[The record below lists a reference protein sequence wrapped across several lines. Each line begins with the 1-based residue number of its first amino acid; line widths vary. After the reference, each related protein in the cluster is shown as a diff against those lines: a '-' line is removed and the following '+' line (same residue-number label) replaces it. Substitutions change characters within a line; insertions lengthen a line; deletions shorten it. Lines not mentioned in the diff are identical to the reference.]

1 MPRPRS
7 CIPALRL
14 LAVLLALAGC
24 TAPAART
31 PVAAVAAPLPQG
43 GPAGG
48 GTIVAMR
55 PLASDSPARRSVLA
69 ALGVAPGAAAD
80 GAVEFVVRGDD
91 GRPISVMQGDVGDLR
106 AGDRVAL
113 IPGHRTRI
121 APVRVLRAAP

>member
-1 MPRPRS
+1 MPRPSR

-24 TAPAART
+24 TAPAANT
-31 PVAAVAAPLPQG
+31 PVAAVAAPLRQG
-43 GPAGG
+43 GTAGG

-55 PLASDSPARRSVLA
+55 PLPSDSPARRSVLA
-69 ALGVAPGAAAD
+69 ALGVAPAED

-91 GRPISVMQGDVGDLR
+91 GRPISVMQGDAGELH

-121 APVRVLRAAP
+121 MPVRVLRAAP